1 MLNPYF
7 QQGSRSEQNLVQDLI
22 NEQLRMYG
30 VEIHYLPRKYLS
42 ENTIIREVIQSKF
55 DDAYPIEAYVD
66 DFDGYGDNTTILS
79 KFGIQATNEITLI
92 ISKERFETYIS
103 PLIKNEQNIKLSTR
117 PKEGDLIYFPLGDRL
132 FEIKFVEHE
141 KPFYQLQKNYVYELR
156 CELFRLG
163 DEVID
168 TGINDIDDTLIG
180 GESDGLTEDGIST
193 LIGASQRLTLVGTG
207 VTATAVTGIVTSGGL
222 RLITVTN
229 RGGGYTGV
237 PRIGIS
243 SAPTGG
249 VTGIASARMI
259 GGIVVCNQS
268 ANPKSRSIQAV
279 DIVNPGAGYTVAPGV
294 RFIGGGGAGAAAT
307 TKIGDGVV
315 GIVTLTD
322 AGSGYTTSPTIT
334 IDVPGGAVATAATT
348 GVGGTIS
355 LTITNAGIFYSTA
368 PTVSISGPIGVGT
381 TATAAAT
388 IGTAGTITAL
398 NLTNVGSGYTTNPTV
413 TISNLI
419 TEKDSTKVVSA
430 AATAVIGSGGTLTS
444 IRLINAGLGYSTAPT
459 INISNPNMSSS
470 GEFVFNEIVTGSVSG
485 ITGRVRTWNSTT
497 NILEVGNVNGE
508 FTITENIVGSTSG
521 ASHGLLSS
529 SLDPVDDGFAD
540 NINIETEA
548 DSILDFSEQN
558 PFGIP

>member
-42 ENTIIREVIQSKF
+42 ENTIIKEVIQSKF

-66 DFDGYGDNTTILS
+66 NFEGYGDNTTILS

-168 TGINDIDDTLIG
+168 TGIDEIDDTLTG

-193 LIGASQRLTLVGTG
+193 LIGASQTLTLVGTG
-207 VTATAVTGIVTSGGL
+207 VTATAVTGIITSGGI
-222 RLITVTN
+222 RLISVTN

-243 SAPTGG
+243 SAPSGG

-259 GGIVVCNQS
+259 GGIVVCNSS
-268 ANPKSRSIQAV
+268 ANPKSRSVQAV

-307 TKIGDGVV
+307 TKIGDGIV
-315 GIVTLTD
+315 GVVTLTD

-334 IDVPGGAVATAATT
+334 FSNEVFLT
-348 GVGGTIS
+348 GV
-355 LTITNAGIFYSTA
+355 
-368 PTVSISGPIGVGT
+368 T
-381 TATAAAT
+381 T
-388 IGTAGTITAL
+388 
-398 NLTNVGSGYTTNPTV
+398 
-413 TISNLI
+413 
-419 TEKDSTKVVSA
+419 VSA
-430 AATAVIGSGGTLTS
+430 AATAVVGAGGTLTS

-459 INISNPNMSSS
+459 ITISDPNMSSS
-470 GEFVFNEIVTGSVSG
+470 GDFVFNEIVTGSVSG
-485 ITGRVRTWNSTT
+485 TTGRVRTWNSTT

-508 FTITENIVGSTSG
+508 FTINESIVGSTSG
-521 ASHGLLSS
+521 ASHGLLSA
-529 SLDPVDDGFAD
+529 SLDPADDGFAD

>member
-66 DFDGYGDNTTILS
+66 NFDGYGDNTTILS

-168 TGINDIDDTLIG
+168 TGIDEIDDTLTG

-193 LIGASQRLTLVGTG
+193 LIGASQTLTLVGTG
-207 VTATAVTGIVTSGGL
+207 VTATAVTGIITSGGI
-222 RLITVTN
+222 RLISVTN

-243 SAPTGG
+243 SAPSGG

-259 GGIVVCNQS
+259 GGIVVCNDS
-268 ANPKSRSIQAV
+268 ANPKARSVQAV

-307 TKIGDGVV
+307 TKIGDGIV
-315 GIVTLTD
+315 GVVTLTD

-334 IDVPGGAVATAATT
+334 FSNEVFLSGVTT
-348 GVGGTIS
+348 
-355 LTITNAGIFYSTA
+355 
-368 PTVSISGPIGVGT
+368 
-381 TATAAAT
+381 
-388 IGTAGTITAL
+388 
-398 NLTNVGSGYTTNPTV
+398 
-413 TISNLI
+413 
-419 TEKDSTKVVSA
+419 VSA
-430 AATAVIGSGGTLTS
+430 AATAVVGAGGTLTS
-444 IRLINAGLGYSTAPT
+444 IRLTNAGLGYSTVPT
-459 INISNPNMSSS
+459 ITISNPNMSSS
-470 GEFVFNEIVTGSVSG
+470 GDFVFNEIVTGSVSG
-485 ITGRVRTWNSTT
+485 TTGRVRTWNSTT

-508 FTITENIVGSTSG
+508 FTINESIVGSTSG
-521 ASHGLLSS
+521 ASHGLLSA

-540 NINIETEA
+540 NINIDTEA
-548 DSILDFSEQN
+548 ESILDISKPNQYD
-558 PFGIP
+558 IP